1 MSLEDLKNSLGE
13 DVLTSMYEYLIPE
26 EDDEMEGFVPAYG
39 KKDVKTCEEILL
51 EFIDALSRADE
62 NKEIIMGQ
70 VKETVLA
77 LNVLNEKCEYELIE
91 TDQREDICKLI
102 ITAVKV
108 AGLKT
113 DEDVTEE
120 WREW

>member
-26 EDDEMEGFVPAYG
+26 EDDEMEGFVPAYE

-62 NKEIIMGQ
+62 NKEIIIW
-70 VKETVLA
+70 L
-77 LNVLNEKCEYELIE
+77 L
-91 TDQREDICKLI
+91 
-102 ITAVKV
+102 
-108 AGLKT
+108 
-113 DEDVTEE
+113 
-120 WREW
+120 

>member
-1 MSLEDLKNSLGE
+1 MFQELGKYYERNGYFGMSHARIRRS
-13 DVLTSMYEYLIPE
+13 
-26 EDDEMEGFVPAYG
+26 
-39 KKDVKTCEEILL
+39 EILL

-91 TDQREDICKLI
+91 TDQREDICKFI
-102 ITAVKV
+102 ITAVNV

>member
-51 EFIDALSRADE
+51 LEF
-62 NKEIIMGQ
+62 
-70 VKETVLA
+70 
-77 LNVLNEKCEYELIE
+77 
-91 TDQREDICKLI
+91 KL
-102 ITAVKV
+102 
-108 AGLKT
+108 
-113 DEDVTEE
+113 
-120 WREW
+120 

>member
-26 EDDEMEGFVPAYG
+26 E
-39 KKDVKTCEEILL
+39 DVKTCEEILL

-91 TDQREDICKLI
+91 TDQREDICKFI
-102 ITAVKV
+102 ITAVNV